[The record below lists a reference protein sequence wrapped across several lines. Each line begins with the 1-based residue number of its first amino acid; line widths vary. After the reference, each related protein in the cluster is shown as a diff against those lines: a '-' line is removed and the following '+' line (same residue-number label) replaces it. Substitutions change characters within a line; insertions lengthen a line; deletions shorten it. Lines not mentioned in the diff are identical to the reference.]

1 MLSGVRRADAGRR
14 MRRVFINSE
23 EQQRAT
29 LTLRLIASH
38 EPLKLS
44 YKSNGRAASPLAAV

>member
-1 MLSGVRRADAGRR
+1 MSGVRRADAGRR

-38 EPLKLS
+38 VPLTLIG
-44 YKSNGRAASPLAAV
+44 YGDW